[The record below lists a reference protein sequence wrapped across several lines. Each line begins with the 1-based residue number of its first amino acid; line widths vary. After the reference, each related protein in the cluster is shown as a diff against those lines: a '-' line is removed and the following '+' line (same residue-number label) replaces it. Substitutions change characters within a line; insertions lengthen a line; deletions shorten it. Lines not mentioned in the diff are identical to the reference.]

1 MKRGTLRRWAELW
14 PIRVSCLFRHLQCCA
29 GPFDDAC
36 LTGWLRLLQVIESDV
51 ALALGA
57 SPGKV
62 KVLSLRAG
70 SVIASVVLRDGVLSD
85 GRSPMDALVELQ
97 RQAQDPTSAFMAGQ
111 VTSRCVAI
119 HSDSAAGT
127 IHGSDPDSQWP
138 GFNDP
143 SNGVEPSGRE
153 RVGHAMAGVAT
164 EDARNGQDKRVLYGH
179 DDVSTD
185 ALGGIEHARA
195 RGPSTAHEGWH
206 AISSHHIALG
216 PAEQPAAQRQSGW
229 VLSDCVGEDDEDQEP
244 GQEAVGRVCEAVLPD
259 SFCVRDLEGA
269 APKSH
274 HWAGADVGSLPD
286 GKKRA
291 LHPSFAHHEMPSVP
305 EIVAAVAEEE
315 MTAELT
321 NVEIDVHVRELVD
334 ADVRAGGESVASSCV
349 HGTISFSWVVSSTF
363 DVVRLRRAP
372 PAEEVSFV
380 LAVSNLHGGDLV
392 AHDPRMAELVD
403 TSNLFLPLSDDG
415 AQTVIFRC
423 RIPAKALSERRA
435 CIKYALTDPARA
447 PCFPLHVSVH
457 QEVHCAHE
465 NASADAAANDLVETV
480 TIRYSV
486 EKNFR

>member
-1 MKRGTLRRWAELW
+1 M
-14 PIRVSCLFRHLQCCA
+14 
-29 GPFDDAC
+29 
-36 LTGWLRLLQVIESDV
+36 IESDV

-97 RQAQDPTSAFMAGQ
+97 RQAQDPTSAFMVGQ

-119 HSDSAAGT
+119 HIDSAAGT
-127 IHGSDPDSQWP
+127 IHGSDPDSQWQWP
-138 GFNDP
+138 GFNDH
-143 SNGVEPSGRE
+143 SNGVESSGTDTL
-153 RVGHAMAGVAT
+153 GHAMARVAT
-164 EDARNGQDKRVLYGH
+164 EDARDGQDTRVLYGH

-185 ALGGIEHARA
+185 ALGGIEHARS

-206 AISSHHIALG
+206 HIASRHIALG
-216 PAEQPAAQRQSGW
+216 PAEQPAAQRQSGR
-229 VLSDCVGEDDEDQEP
+229 VLSDCVEEDNDDQEP
-244 GQEAVGRVCEAVLPD
+244 SQEDVGRVYEAVLLD

-274 HWAGADVGSLPD
+274 PGAGADLESLPD
-286 GKKRA
+286 GKQRA
-291 LHPSFAHHEMPSVP
+291 LHPSFAHYEMPSVP

-315 MTAELT
+315 MAAELT

-349 HGTISFSWVVSSTF
+349 HGTISFSWVVSSAF

-372 PAEEVSFV
+372 PAEQVSFV
-380 LAVSNLHGGDLV
+380 LAVSNLRRGDLV
-392 AHDPRMAELVD
+392 AHDPRMAEPVD

-457 QEVHCAHE
+457 REVHCAHE
-465 NASADAAANDLVETV
+465 NASADAAADSLVETV